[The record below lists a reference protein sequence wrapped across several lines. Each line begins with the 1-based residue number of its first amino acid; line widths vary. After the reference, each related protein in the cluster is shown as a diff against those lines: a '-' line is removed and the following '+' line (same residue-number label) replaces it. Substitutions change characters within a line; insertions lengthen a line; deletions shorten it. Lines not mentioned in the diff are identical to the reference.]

1 MTPEIKNIYK
11 RLIDNNINFEHID
24 LICCKPLDINTII
37 QSVKKTGRVIVL
49 DTGFK
54 TNSISSEIIT
64 LINENCFKHLKHRPV
79 RITAPDI
86 PEPTSY
92 GLTKFY
98 YHNSDQILNKI
109 LSIFNKK
116 IYKSK
121 FKNTNHHDIPGNWFK
136 GPF

>member
-1 MTPEIKNIYK
+1 MTAEIKNIYK
-11 RLIDNNINFEHID
+11 KLKDQNIDFEHID
-24 LICCKPLDINTII
+24 LICCKPLDTKSII
-37 QSVKKTGRVIVL
+37 SSVKKTGRVIIL

-64 LINENCFKHLKHRPV
+64 LINEKCFKNLKHRPV

-98 YHNSDQILNKI
+98 YHNSDHILNKI
-109 LSIFNKK
+109 LTIFNKK
-116 IYKSK
+116 INKLK
-121 FKNTNHHDIPGNWFK
+121 LKDKNYHDIPGTWFK